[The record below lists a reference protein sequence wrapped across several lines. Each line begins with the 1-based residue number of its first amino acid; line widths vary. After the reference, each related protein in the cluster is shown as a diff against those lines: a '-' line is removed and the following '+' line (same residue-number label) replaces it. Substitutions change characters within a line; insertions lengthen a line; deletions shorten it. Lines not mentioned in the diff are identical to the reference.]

1 MTAAPT
7 ALPAETA
14 AALTARVAAGRKD
27 MLELLRALVAEQSV
41 LGSEASAQVI
51 VESELRRLG
60 FATERVEVDADAA
73 RNDTRAGRPY
83 LPYDGRT
90 SVVGHL
96 PGQGGGRSLH
106 LSGHIDV
113 VPVDHPEL
121 WQHEPWS
128 GTLHGGRVYGRGA
141 GDMKGGVAAYL
152 LAAQA
157 VTELCPERRGEL
169 IFSTVFEEECTGNGM
184 WSVLRS
190 GHVGD
195 AVLVGEPTDLRLMR
209 GATGVV
215 WMRLVAG
222 GDTGHSMLATG
233 AGAFE
238 RLAQAVAALRTVEDE
253 INTGPLDPDFAAT
266 RQRPYGMSVG
276 RIGGGV
282 WTASTPHELTA
293 HVRFGFG
300 PETSPAEIQ
309 ARLRAAAKA
318 AAPEVELHFE
328 GFRAHAHKRPA
339 TGPLVDIL
347 GAAHRQTI
355 STDLVPYV
363 NTGTVDARF
372 VETVPGYSYGP
383 IAGNLHGTDEWVD
396 LDSLLHTATVVALTA
411 AAWTG

>member
-190 GHVGD
+190 G
-195 AVLVGEPTDLRLMR
+195 TS
-209 GATGVV
+209 ATLC
-215 WMRLVAG
+215 WSA
-222 GDTGHSMLATG
+222 S
-233 AGAFE
+233 
-238 RLAQAVAALRTVEDE
+238 
-253 INTGPLDPDFAAT
+253 
-266 RQRPYGMSVG
+266 RPICV
-276 RIGGGV
+276 
-282 WTASTPHELTA
+282 
-293 HVRFGFG
+293 
-300 PETSPAEIQ
+300 
-309 ARLRAAAKA
+309 
-318 AAPEVELHFE
+318 
-328 GFRAHAHKRPA
+328 
-339 TGPLVDIL
+339 
-347 GAAHRQTI
+347 
-355 STDLVPYV
+355 
-363 NTGTVDARF
+363 
-372 VETVPGYSYGP
+372 
-383 IAGNLHGTDEWVD
+383 
-396 LDSLLHTATVVALTA
+396 
-411 AAWTG
+411 